1 MRTNTM
7 KSFCDKWES
16 QIKALQTLEAESIRD
31 PSQRDKIHR
40 EMAMSMF
47 SDMWSRVKMREV
59 QDEAD

>member
-1 MRTNTM
+1 MAINKM

-16 QIKALQTLEAESIRD
+16 QIRALQTLEAESIRD

-47 SDMWSRVKMREV
+47 NDMWNNMKNGAKNEIN
-59 QDEAD
+59 